1 MSNPIYI
8 TVIIHCKPTRVED
21 CLTHALKAR
30 DATRREPGCLSFVV
44 TQSNQDA
51 SKIILLESY
60 EDHASFEAHQDQDY
74 IRDFGTQAAN
84 EYAQNIQFYMS
95 SDID

>member
-60 EDHASFEAHQDQDY
+60 EDHASFETIFETLGHRRLMNTRK
-74 IRDFGTQAAN
+74 IF
-84 EYAQNIQFYMS
+84 S
-95 SDID
+95 ST